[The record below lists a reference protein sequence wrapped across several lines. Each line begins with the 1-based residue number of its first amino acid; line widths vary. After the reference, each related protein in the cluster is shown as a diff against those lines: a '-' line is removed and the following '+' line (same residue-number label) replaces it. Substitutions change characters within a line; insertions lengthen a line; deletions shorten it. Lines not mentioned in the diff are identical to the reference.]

1 MAIASPTDLVNSTLS
16 LLVKVSGTIIPD
28 YYPLISVDVHHQIN
42 RISSATLIFTDGV
55 MNASSTPITDNDSF
69 VPGNKIEILAGYGI
83 GDEQSIFSGLIVK
96 QGVAI
101 SADGFFRL
109 TLGCKHEAV
118 GMTFNRKDVE
128 FTDLSDAEILT
139 RIIQGNQLNGEVAS
153 TSVIQETV
161 TQKGATDWDFLL
173 SRAEFYGFLVTC
185 GKGNTVEIAAP
196 NLSAEPV
203 LRLTLGKSILSFNAE
218 LDAQRQAS
226 ELEASAWA
234 NASLLRIRLSAL
246 KGSVSFQGNGTVLPG
261 KMVLLEGVGARYNGN
276 AFVSSVNHQIVDG
289 SWKTTVE
296 FGLDDV
302 PIAEQGNFNSL
313 PAAGQLPAISGLQ
326 IATVKNLF
334 EDPQSLHRI
343 QLTINSSAEN
353 QTGTWARVSNF
364 YATADAGSGFLPE
377 VGDEVVVG
385 FVDSNPR
392 YPIVIGSLYSSLKA
406 PAHPAKDNNNF
417 IKSIVTKGKLKI
429 SFDDEKK
436 VMTLETPAGNVV
448 TLDDENKKTV
458 ISDQNGNVITMDP
471 SGINMLSNKDI
482 SLKAKGDISLEAEG
496 KIALG
501 AKNDVVVSGLNVT
514 NEALNG
520 FTATGGATAE
530 LKASGQTTVK
540 GGIVMIN

>member
-16 LLVKVSGTIIPD
+16 LLVKVLGTIIPD

-55 MNASSTPITDNDSF
+55 MNASRTPITDNDSF

-83 GDEQSIFSGLIVK
+83 GDELSIFSGLIVK
-96 QGVAI
+96 QGIAI

-109 TLGCKHEAV
+109 TLSCKHEAV

-185 GKGNTVEIAAP
+185 EKGNTVEIAAP

-203 LRLTLGKSILSFNAE
+203 LRLTLGESILSFNAE

-234 NASLLRIRLSAL
+234 NASLLRMRLSAL

-276 AFVSSVNHQIVDG
+276 AFVSSVNHQIADG

-296 FGLDDV
+296 FGLDDL

-313 PAAGQLPAISGLQ
+313 PVAGQLPAISGLQ

-471 SGINMLSNKDI
+471 SGISMLSNKDI

-514 NEALNG
+514 NVALNG
-520 FTATGGATAE
+520 FTAAGGATAE